1 MAKKKSQLDRA
12 IEALEAER
20 AVLDMAITRLKQQR
34 DQAPARKARTKAK
47 PAVDDVMAAQLATR

>member
-20 AVLDMAITRLKQQR
+20 AVLDMAIAKMRQQR
-34 DQAPARKARTKAK
+34 DAAPARKARTTKAR
-47 PAVDDVMAAQLATR
+47 PMLEEAAAR